1 MTTTRLRGLLILFAT
16 LGVAALGVAAAG
28 GADRIP
34 VDKRQSQDVSQ
45 AWEQRLQELDPSRPM
60 AYFELG
66 EEVEDAARTAEERAL
81 ARQLF
86 GLAGLLDEKGLGSS
100 AALAIANL
108 EDESRVV
115 SRNRLLAAA
124 ELLTPAGTANLV
136 VNRAPVL
143 SSKGRLAF
151 CNALGSL
158 RRGDGVRARRH
169 LDAADAMLVVEAV
182 GPLVSGGID
191 GLQRDL
197 TFYEGGLRPD
207 LSSAEVESHLVAELI
222 ALAPSDSRWS
232 VSLQSTDAAP
242 LLVVDLERLDR
253 LFGVDPARPYW
264 RDGRW
269 VGRRSIERLER

>member
-1 MTTTRLRGLLILFAT
+1 MNTAFVQGLLLMLLASP
-16 LGVAALGVAAAG
+16 GVVAAE

-34 VDKRQSQDVSQ
+34 TASVVREQEVSNP
-45 AWEQRLQELDPSRPM
+45 WEQRLLELDPSRPM

-66 EEVEDAARTAEERAL
+66 EEVEDAARTPEQRTL

-86 GLAGLLDEKGLGSS
+86 GLAGLLDEKALGSS
-100 AALAIANL
+100 AALAIASL
-108 EDESRVV
+108 EDESRTI
-115 SRNRLLAAA
+115 SRDRLRAAA

-136 VNRAPVL
+136 VNQDPVL
-143 SSKGRLAF
+143 SAEGRLAF

-169 LDAADAMLVVEAV
+169 LGTADAMLVLDIV
-182 GPLVSGGID
+182 GPLISGGVD

-197 TFYEGGLRPD
+197 DFYEGGLRPA
-207 LSSAEVESHLVAELI
+207 LSATEIESHLVAELI
-222 ALAPSDSRWS
+222 ALAPSDSSWS
-232 VSLQSTDAAP
+232 VSLQATDASP

-269 VGRRSIERLER
+269 VGRRSIERLKG

>member
-1 MTTTRLRGLLILFAT
+1 MNTTRVRGLLILLAT
-16 LGVAALGVAAAG
+16 FGVAMLGVTAAG
-28 GADRIP
+28 GADRMP
-34 VDKRQSQDVSQ
+34 MEGLQKQDASKP
-45 AWEQRLQELDPSRPM
+45 WEQRLQELDPSRPM

-108 EDESRVV
+108 EDESRAV
-115 SRNRLLAAA
+115 SRDRLRAAA

-136 VNRAPVL
+136 VNRQPVL

-169 LDAADAMLVVEAV
+169 LDTADAMLVVETV
-182 GPLVSGGID
+182 GPLVSGGVD

-222 ALAPSDSRWS
+222 ALDPTDTRWS
-232 VSLQSTDAAP
+232 VFLQSTDAAP

-264 RDGRW
+264 REGRW
-269 VGRRSIERLER
+269 VGRRSIERLEG